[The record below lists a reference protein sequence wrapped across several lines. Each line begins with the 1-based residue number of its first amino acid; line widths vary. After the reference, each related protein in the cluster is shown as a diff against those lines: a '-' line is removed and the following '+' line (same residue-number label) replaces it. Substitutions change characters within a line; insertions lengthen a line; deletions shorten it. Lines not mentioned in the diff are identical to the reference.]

1 MTNIIFT
8 VLAVPVAIF
17 LYGVYIY
24 NNLIR
29 KRNTVRNAWGDV
41 EVFLQ
46 KRHDLALNLVE
57 SVKSY
62 QNFEKS
68 VLENVTQ
75 ARSAGLR
82 LKDPS
87 REKFAAENALTL
99 GLQGF
104 FAVVENYPDLKAST
118 VMQEFQKQINDI
130 ETSLAGAR
138 RYFNAAVR
146 EYNNFIEVFPHFI
159 IANSFNF
166 KTIDFFD
173 APESVEAVPLAKFQ

>member
-46 KRHDLALNLVE
+46 KRLDLIPNLVE
-57 SVKSY
+57 TVKEY
-62 QNFEKS
+62 QRFEQT
-68 VLENVTQ
+68 VLENITQ
-75 ARSAGLR
+75 ARAAS
-82 LKDPS
+82 LKFEQPTA
-87 REKFAAENALTL
+87 EKFRAENALAAS
-99 GLQGF
+99 LQGL
-104 FAVVENYPDLKAST
+104 FAVEENYPDLKAST
-118 VMQEFQKQINDI
+118 VMQELQKQLQSI
-130 ETSLAGAR
+130 ELSLANAR

-146 EYNNFIEVFPHFI
+146 DYNTLVESFPSLV
-159 IANSFNF
+159 IAELFSF
-166 KTIDFFD
+166 KQYDFFD
-173 APESVEAVPLAKFQ
+173 APDVADEPPQIKFV

>member
-46 KRHDLALNLVE
+46 KRHDLVLNLVE

-62 QNFEKS
+62 Q
-68 VLENVTQ
+68 
-75 ARSAGLR
+75 
-82 LKDPS
+82 
-87 REKFAAENALTL
+87 KF
-99 GLQGF
+99 
-104 FAVVENYPDLKAST
+104 
-118 VMQEFQKQINDI
+118 
-130 ETSLAGAR
+130 
-138 RYFNAAVR
+138 
-146 EYNNFIEVFPHFI
+146 
-159 IANSFNF
+159 
-166 KTIDFFD
+166 
-173 APESVEAVPLAKFQ
+173 

>member
-1 MTNIIFT
+1 MLNTIFT
-8 VLAVPVAIF
+8 ILAVLTALF

-46 KRHDLALNLVE
+46 KRHDLVLNLVE

-68 VLENVTQ
+68 VLENITQ
-75 ARSAGLR
+75 ARSASLS

-87 REKFAAENALTL
+87 REKFAAENALTAS
-99 GLQGF
+99 LQGF

-118 VMQEFQKQINDI
+118 VMQEFQKQIKDV
-130 ETSLAGAR
+130 ESSLAGAR

-146 EYNNFIEVFPHFI
+146 EYNNFIEVFPNFI
-159 IANSFNF
+159 VANWFNF
-166 KTIDFFD
+166 QTADFFD
-173 APESVEAVPLAKFQ
+173 APESVEAVPVARF

>member
-41 EVFLQ
+41 EVFFQ
-46 KRHDLALNLVE
+46 KRHDLVLNLVE

-118 VMQEFQKQINDI
+118 VMQELQKQINDI
-130 ETSLAGAR
+130 
-138 RYFNAAVR
+138 
-146 EYNNFIEVFPHFI
+146 
-159 IANSFNF
+159 
-166 KTIDFFD
+166 
-173 APESVEAVPLAKFQ
+173 